1 VADDVPAAHPRD
13 DSLADGAAGG
23 AVHAPRPVVLASAS
37 PRRRELL
44 DRLGVAYVVRPPDV
58 DEAPL
63 PGEGA
68 VAYVRRLA
76 VEKASAVAGPGE
88 LVIGADTTIEID
100 GDILTKAA
108 DEDEARTMLRRLSG
122 RTHHVHTGIAVVV
135 DARRAVHV
143 ETTAVEFAALDP
155 ITLRWYLDSGEW
167 RDRAGAYAIQGAGDL
182 LVSSVRGS
190 VTNVIGLPLRALD
203 ALVRSVTGAGLAAV
217 GAGPGDAFTR
227 AQP

>member
-1 VADDVPAAHPRD
+1 MPAADPLDRRVPAH
-13 DSLADGAAGG
+13 
-23 AVHAPRPVVLASAS
+23 RPVVLASAS

-44 DRLGVAYVVRPPDV
+44 DRLGVAYTVRPPDV
-58 DEAPL
+58 DETPM
-63 PGEGA
+63 PGESA

-76 VEKASAVAGPGE
+76 VEKASAVAAPGE
-88 LVIGADTTIEID
+88 LVIAADTTIEID

-108 DEDEARTMLRRLSG
+108 DEGEAAAMLRRLSG
-122 RTHHVHTGIAVVV
+122 RTHHVHTGVAVVV
-135 DARRAVHV
+135 DGTRAVRV

-155 ITLRWYLDSGEW
+155 LVLRWYLDSGEW

-203 ALVRSVTGAGLAAV
+203 ALVRSVTGAGLAALGGG
-217 GAGPGDAFTR
+217 GATPLSR
-227 AQP
+227 ARP